1 MAPDYDQ
8 QLKAFELRLAR
19 TEQVH
24 SCQVRRCLI
33 VGKSGGLRCK
43 RRAPFTC
50 HEKDFID
57 EGGNWGQRR
66 VYEYMNGWI
75 PGILVN
81 VRCNNDAKL
90 LTNGRDTMNT
100 TFYVAGYAAKPQHN
114 ISAVLAKGYAVHL
127 ARLAQGNNTIQAEV
141 DGLRNQQRL
150 LLFRLVHAINREQ
163 ELGAPMVISYLMG
176 WGDTYCSHHYT
187 AIYWSSFVGAL
198 LKAFPLL
205 QSSRSAA
212 SSVPASQNDSESNDE
227 TVQETNGQP
236 EDTDETEAQQAED
249 GNDIVTLGV
258 DSTGQLFA
266 KCQVTDYLARGDELS
281 GYNLVDFFVDT
292 YEVEFSQK
300 DRLSGDASATT
311 ESEDHSETPIGDEK
325 RRPGRPKGVRSRQQG
340 ILFRVYAGSVETLAE
355 SPNGS
360 KKC

>member
-1 MAPDYDQ
+1 MVELLKQEPFRARIAAYIQANLRAHLPGLETAQSVKSIPVEKDIAYNRPPHPMVPDYGQ

-33 VGKSGGLRCK
+33 VSKSGGLRCK

-66 VYEYMNGWI
+66 VYEFMNGWI

-100 TFYVAGYAAKPQHN
+100 TFYVAGYAAKPQQMNYN

-127 ARLAQGNNTIQAEV
+127 TRLAQGNNTLQAEV
-141 DGLRNQQRL
+141 DSLRDQQRL

-205 QSSRSAA
+205 RSSR
-212 SSVPASQNDSESNDE
+212 
-227 TVQETNGQP
+227 
-236 EDTDETEAQQAED
+236 
-249 GNDIVTLGV
+249 
-258 DSTGQLFA
+258 
-266 KCQVTDYLARGDELS
+266 
-281 GYNLVDFFVDT
+281 
-292 YEVEFSQK
+292 
-300 DRLSGDASATT
+300 
-311 ESEDHSETPIGDEK
+311 
-325 RRPGRPKGVRSRQQG
+325 
-340 ILFRVYAGSVETLAE
+340 
-355 SPNGS
+355 
-360 KKC
+360 

>member
-1 MAPDYDQ
+1 
-8 QLKAFELRLAR
+8 ELRLAR
-19 TEQVH
+19 TEHVH

-90 LTNGRDTMNT
+90 ITNGRDTLNT
-100 TFYVAGYAAKPQHN
+100 TFYVAGYAAKPQQMNYN

-127 ARLAQGNNTIQAEV
+127 AQV

-163 ELGAPMVISYLMG
+163 ELGAPMVISYLMD

-205 QSSRSAA
+205 RSSR
-212 SSVPASQNDSESNDE
+212 
-227 TVQETNGQP
+227 
-236 EDTDETEAQQAED
+236 
-249 GNDIVTLGV
+249 
-258 DSTGQLFA
+258 
-266 KCQVTDYLARGDELS
+266 
-281 GYNLVDFFVDT
+281 
-292 YEVEFSQK
+292 
-300 DRLSGDASATT
+300 
-311 ESEDHSETPIGDEK
+311 
-325 RRPGRPKGVRSRQQG
+325 
-340 ILFRVYAGSVETLAE
+340 
-355 SPNGS
+355 
-360 KKC
+360 